1 MKRLL
6 LILILTFSFQTLSK
20 ADDIRDFEIEGMSI
34 GDSLLDYISF
44 EKISNNIS
52 NGLNYKGTNYQR
64 TCINDYG
71 SVYDRV
77 CITFLND
84 KKKFIQAMQG
94 QLRYKNLNYKLCKNR
109 MDNIDKELSNL
120 FKDLIKK
127 NWGLLEMTL
136 FKETYPESTYHPITF
151 DFQDKSRAQLACYN
165 YPSTDTTV
173 FKMAIYNADIRTLV
187 TSKAVTK

>member
-6 LILILTFSFQTLSK
+6 TILILIFTLQTPSL
-20 ADDIRDFEIEGMSI
+20 ADDIRDFQIEGMSI

-84 KKKFIQAMQG
+84 KKKIIQAMQG
-94 QLRYKNLNYKLCKNR
+94 QLRYKNLNYKLCKSKMN
-109 MDNIDKELSNL
+109 NIDKELSNL

-127 NWGLLEMTL
+127 NWGLLEMTPL
-136 FKETYPESTYHPITF
+136 KETYPESTYHPITF

>member
-6 LILILTFSFQTLSK
+6 LILILTFSFQTFTK
-20 ADDIRDFEIEGMSI
+20 ADDIRDFQIEGMSI

-84 KKKFIQAMQG
+84 KKKIIQAMQG
-94 QLRYKNLNYKLCKNR
+94 QLRYKNLNYKLCKSKMN
-109 MDNIDKELSNL
+109 NIDKELSNL

-127 NWGLLEMTL
+127 NWGLLEMTPL
-136 FKETYPESTYHPITF
+136 KETYPESTYHPITF